1 MNDLLKDSFVIPR
14 GGVKEVEPA
23 VPLCSGELCLESF
36 FLKVQEID
44 VEYEKLQKLLKQLQ
58 DAHEESK
65 AVSKAEVMK
74 GIKLRMEKTVDEV
87 RKTSLLMKAKI
98 EAIDK
103 DNLSDKGKPGRGEGT
118 AIYRTR
124 AATTLALKKKFK
136 EKMNEFQTVRLNI
149 HQEYREVVE
158 RRIFTV
164 TGARADE
171 ETIDN
176 LIETGDS
183 EHIFKKAIEE
193 QGRGQILD
201 TLAEI
206 QERRDTVRD
215 VEKKILELNQIY
227 VDLAVMVE
235 AQGDMLDNIESQVSK
250 AVDHVQSGSRALQKA
265 KQSQRNTRKWMCF
278 AILIF
283 LVVIIIVL
291 ASVLKPWT
299 NSAGA

>member
-14 GGVKEVEPA
+14 GGDTELEPA
-23 VPLCSGELCLESF
+23 IPLCSGELCLEGF
-36 FLKVQEID
+36 FLKVREID
-44 VEYEKLQKLLKQLQ
+44 AEYEKLQKLLKQLQ

-65 AVSKAEVMK
+65 AVTKAEVMK
-74 GIKLRMEKTVDEV
+74 GIKQRMEKAVDEV
-87 RKTSLLMKAKI
+87 RKTGLVMKAKI

-103 DNLSDKGKPGRGEGT
+103 DNLCDKRKAGRGEGT

-136 EKMNEFQTVRLNI
+136 EKMSEFQAVRLNI

-164 TGARADE
+164 TGTRADE

-183 EHIFKKAIEE
+183 EHIFQKAIQE

-227 VDLAVMVE
+227 VDLAVLVE

-250 AVDHVQSGSRALQKA
+250 AVDHVQTGTTVLQKA
-265 KQSQRNTRKWMCF
+265 KQRQRNSRKWMCIAVF
-278 AILIF
+278 IL
-283 LVVIIIVL
+283 LVLIITVL

-299 NSAGA
+299 SSGGA